1 MQVREVRDF
10 SKIGDA
16 MPIPNLIHVQ
26 LSAYQRFLQKDT
38 DPAKRKN
45 EGLETLLREVFPIE
59 SYDGNLKLE
68 YVSYDLSEPR
78 YTTDECRALRL
89 TYGMP
94 FRIQVKLNRKDK
106 DEVMEDSIY
115 LGEVPIMIGGGEFI
129 INGAE
134 RVIVNQLHRSPGVD
148 FLVEVQ
154 EGDRPLHG
162 CRIIPERGSW
172 IECSVTKKDAL
183 AVRID
188 QSSKIPATTFL
199 RALDKKYSSAESI
212 ISEFYNIEN
221 VKLKDLQATYYVAS
235 TIVDTE
241 SGEEL
246 VRAGSQIGENLEKV
260 QASALKSVACV
271 TKVSDP
277 LILNT
282 LSEDTAESHEAALMK
297 IYARLRPGNPPA
309 LDKAQTLFQE
319 KFFDEN
325 RYRLG
330 RVGRFRINRK
340 FDQDVAETEM
350 TLRSEDLVNSLKYM
364 FKLRSGEGYV
374 DDIDHLGNRRLR
386 TIDELAAEELRKG
399 FLKLRRTVQERMSLK
414 DPNELGKVSELV
426 NSKSISSAI
435 DFFFGRGELS
445 QVVDQTNPLSQ
456 LTHERRLS
464 ALGPGGLNRK
474 RAGFEVRDVHIS
486 HYGRICPIE
495 TPEGTNIGLIAS
507 LSIYSDIDEYGF
519 LVTPYRVVKDGKV
532 NGNNKF
538 LRADEEMKSVL
549 APPDAVTRDG
559 DVKKGMILARVEG
572 DLATVASKDVQYID
586 ISPRQTVSVSAAL
599 IPFLEHDDANR
610 ALMGSN
616 MQRQAVPLLISDPP
630 VVGTGM
636 ERSVAQNSGM
646 VIRAERA
653 GVVTYV
659 DAMRILIDNADEYV
673 LRKFVGLNERTCLN
687 QKPIVK
693 KGQRVKKGQ
702 IIADGAAVLQGE
714 LALGR
719 NVLVAFITFDG
730 YNFEDAIVI
739 SQRLV
744 KDDTF
749 TSIHIEEYDVEIRE
763 TKLGREEFTR
773 DIPNVSERALA
784 NLDENGIVRVGTRVG
799 PGDILVGKVAPKSK
813 SELTPEE
820 KLLHAI
826 FGRAGE
832 DVKNDSLEMPAGEEG
847 VVINTER
854 FSRRMHMTDEQK
866 KQLKKDIDKYEKDM
880 NLRAI
885 EIFKQMIGEINEVT
899 GQQMVDPNTRQKVG
913 QSEITDVIMEQI
925 ENFSIDWAKG
935 SKESREQSENT
946 YTRFWPRVQAVL
958 KEKVRRAEH
967 MKRGDELPSGVLE
980 MVKVYVSTKRQL
992 SVGDKMA
999 GRHGN
1004 KGVIARIV
1012 PEEDMP
1018 FLEDGTPVDIML
1030 NPLGVPSRMNVGQI
1044 LETHLGWAMMV
1055 LGQQAIT
1062 PVFDGA
1068 TEDQI
1073 HACVEEANRTVKE
1086 RRKERKA
1093 KGTTLRP
1100 RELDVQM
1107 PYGGKVQLHDGRT
1120 GEPFEQRTTVGYIY
1134 MMKLHH
1140 LVDDKIHAR
1149 STGPY
1154 SLITQQPLGGKART
1168 GGQRFGEM
1176 EVWGLEAYGAAYILQ
1191 ELLTVKSDDVEG
1203 RTKIYESMVKGTNTL
1218 EAGTP
1223 VSFDVLCNEIRG
1235 LGLNIQ
1241 LEKKKGVGRE
1251 DEDADLM

>member
-1 MQVREVRDF
+1 
-10 SKIGDA
+10 
-16 MPIPNLIHVQ
+16 
-26 LSAYQRFLQKDT
+26 
-38 DPAKRKN
+38 
-45 EGLETLLREVFPIE
+45 
-59 SYDGNLKLE
+59 
-68 YVSYDLSEPR
+68 
-78 YTTDECRALRL
+78 
-89 TYGMP
+89 
-94 FRIQVKLNRKDK
+94 
-106 DEVMEDSIY
+106 
-115 LGEVPIMIGGGEFI
+115 
-129 INGAE
+129 
-134 RVIVNQLHRSPGVD
+134 
-148 FLVEVQ
+148 
-154 EGDRPLHG
+154 
-162 CRIIPERGSW
+162 
-172 IECSVTKKDAL
+172 
-183 AVRID
+183 
-188 QSSKIPATTFL
+188 
-199 RALDKKYSSAESI
+199 
-212 ISEFYNIEN
+212 
-221 VKLKDLQATYYVAS
+221 
-235 TIVDTE
+235 
-241 SGEEL
+241 
-246 VRAGSQIGENLEKV
+246 
-260 QASALKSVACV
+260 
-271 TKVSDP
+271 
-277 LILNT
+277 
-282 LSEDTAESHEAALMK
+282 
-297 IYARLRPGNPPA
+297 
-309 LDKAQTLFQE
+309 
-319 KFFDEN
+319 
-325 RYRLG
+325 
-330 RVGRFRINRK
+330 
-340 FDQDVAETEM
+340 
-350 TLRSEDLVNSLKYM
+350 
-364 FKLRSGEGYV
+364 
-374 DDIDHLGNRRLR
+374 
-386 TIDELAAEELRKG
+386 
-399 FLKLRRTVQERMSLK
+399 MSLK
-414 DPNELGKVSELV
+414 DPNELGRIAELV
-426 NSKSISSAI
+426 NSKSISSSI

-445 QVVDQTNPLSQ
+445 QVVDQTNPLAQ

-507 LSIYSDIDEYGF
+507 LSIYSDIDDYGF
-519 LVTPYRVVKDGKV
+519 LITPYRVVEDGKT
-532 NGNNKF
+532 NGKHVY
-538 LRADEEMKSVL
+538 LRADEEMKAVL
-549 APPDAVTRDG
+549 APPDVVEKDG
-559 DVKKGMILARVEG
+559 HLRKGMILARVEG

-616 MQRQAVPLLISDPP
+616 MQRQAVPLLRTDPP

-636 ERSVAQNSGM
+636 EKPVAQNSGM
-646 VIRAERA
+646 VVRAERA
-653 GVVTYV
+653 GVVTAV
-659 DAMRILIDNADEYV
+659 DANRILIDNADEYV

-687 QKPIVK
+687 QRPVVR

-702 IIADGAAVLQGE
+702 VLADGAAVYQGE

-719 NVLVAFITFDG
+719 NVLVAFMTYDG

-744 KDDTF
+744 KEDVF

-784 NLDENGIVRVGTRVG
+784 NLDEAGVVRVGTRVG

-847 VVINTER
+847 VVIGTQR

-885 EIFKQMIGEINEVT
+885 GIFKQMIHEINEVT
-899 GQQMVDPNTRQKVG
+899 GQQMVDPNTKQKVAA
-913 QSEITDVIMEQI
+913 SENVDVVMEQI
-925 ENFSIDWAKG
+925 ETFQENWIKG
-935 SKESREQSENT
+935 SKEAKEQAENT
-946 YTRFWPRVQAVL
+946 YSRFWPRVQAVL
-958 KEKVRRAEH
+958 KEKVRKMEH

-980 MVKVYVSTKRQL
+980 MVKVYVATKRQL

-1018 FLEDGTPVDIML
+1018 FLDDGTPVDIML

-1073 HACVEEANRTVKE
+1073 HAAIEEANKTIKE

-1093 KGTTLRP
+1093 KNTIIKD
-1100 RELDVQM
+1100 RELDVIM
-1107 PYGGKVQLHDGRT
+1107 PYGGKIQLRDGRT
-1120 GEPFEQRTTVGYIY
+1120 GEPFEQKTTVGYIY

-1149 STGPY
+1149 ATGPY

-1241 LEKKKGVGRE
+1241 LEKKKGMGRE
-1251 DEDADLM
+1251 DEDGDLM